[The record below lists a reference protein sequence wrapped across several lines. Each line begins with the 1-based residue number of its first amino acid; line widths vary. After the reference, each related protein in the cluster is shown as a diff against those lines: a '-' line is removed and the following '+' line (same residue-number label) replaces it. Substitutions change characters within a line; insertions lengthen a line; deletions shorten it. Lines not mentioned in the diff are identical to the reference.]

1 MTHKYVYL
9 FSEGDASMRNLLGGK
24 GANLAEM
31 TKLGLPV
38 PQGFTITTEACTRY
52 YDDDRQ
58 INADIQAQI
67 DAAVL
72 EMEKITGKKFG
83 DKQNPL
89 LVSVRS
95 GARASMPGMM
105 DTILNLGLNEEVVEI
120 IAAKTGNER
129 WARDCYR
136 RFIQMYADV
145 VMEVGKK
152 YFEEL
157 IDRMKAARGVTQDVE
172 LTAADLKELAE
183 QFKAEYKE
191 KIGADFPED
200 PKEQLMGAIKAV
212 FRSWDNPRA
221 NVYRRDND
229 IPYSW
234 GTAVNVQEMA
244 FGNWSDAS
252 GTGVAFTRDPATGEK
267 KLMGEF
273 LLNAQGEDVVA
284 GVRTPQ
290 PIAALAEVMPEV
302 FAQFQKVCDTLEKHY
317 RDMQDMEFTIQDR
330 KLFMLQTRNGKRTAK
345 AALKIACDL
354 VDEGMRTE
362 QEAVA
367 MIDPRS
373 LDTLLHPQFDEKA
386 LQAAVPIGKGLGAS
400 PGAAC
405 GKVVFDAADA
415 VAHAEKGEKVVLVR
429 LETSPEDI
437 TGMKAAQGILTVRG
451 GMTSHAAVV
460 ARGMG
465 TCCVSGCGEIQ
476 MDEANKRFTLGG
488 KVFTEGAE
496 ISIDGSTG
504 KIYEGLLP
512 TADAVIAGEFSR
524 IMAWADKYRRL
535 KVRTN
540 ADTPTDA
547 KKARELGA
555 EGIGLC
561 RTEHMFFEED
571 RIAAFREM
579 ICADTA
585 AEREAALDKILPY
598 QQGDFEALF
607 AAMEGNPVNI
617 RFLDPPLHEFLP
629 TEEEDIRRLAD
640 TQGKTIAQIKQIIA
654 SLHEFNPMLGHRGLR
669 LAITYPEIPRMQ
681 TRAVIRAALN
691 VQKLHPD
698 WTIVP
703 EIMIPLT
710 ADAKELAFVKK
721 IVVET
726 ADAEI
731 SASGTELKYKVGT
744 MIETPRACTVADEIA
759 KVADFFSFGTN
770 DLTQMSYGFSRDD
783 AGKFLDAYYENKI
796 FENDP
801 FAKLDQKGIG
811 FLMQTALRLG
821 KEANPSLHT
830 GVCGEHGGDPSSV
843 EFCHKIGLDYVSCSP
858 FRVPIARLAAAQAA
872 IADLKEK
879 CEKE

>member
-1 MTHKYVYL
+1 MKKYVYL

-136 RFIQMYADV
+136 RFIQMYSDV

-367 MIDPRS
+367 MIDPRN

-488 KVFTEGAE
+488 KVFTEGSE

-640 TQGKTIAQIKQIIA
+640 AQGKTIAQIKQIIA

-759 KVADFFSFGTN
+759 KIADFFSFGTN